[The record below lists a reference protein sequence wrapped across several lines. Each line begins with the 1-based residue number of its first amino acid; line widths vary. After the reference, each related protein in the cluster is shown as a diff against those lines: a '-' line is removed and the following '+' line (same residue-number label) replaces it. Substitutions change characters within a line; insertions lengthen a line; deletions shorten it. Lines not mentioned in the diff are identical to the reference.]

1 MHIPSLLRPSAALVT
16 KTVRRAR
23 AGTAMAAPFSAP
35 RTSFNGTITRRRT
48 IAFAAMPPD
57 EVRAPKAATGATVN
71 DVVLSIPGG
80 ALQHRHAAL
89 RERVCH
95 NWYITVGAHT

>member
-48 IAFAAMPPD
+48 IAFADMPLD
-57 EVRAPKAATGATVN
+57 EVRALKAATGATVN
-71 DVVLSIPGG
+71 DVVRSEEHTSELQSLMRLSY
-80 ALQHRHAAL
+80 AVFCLNQTKH
-89 RERVCH
+89 
-95 NWYITVGAHT
+95 